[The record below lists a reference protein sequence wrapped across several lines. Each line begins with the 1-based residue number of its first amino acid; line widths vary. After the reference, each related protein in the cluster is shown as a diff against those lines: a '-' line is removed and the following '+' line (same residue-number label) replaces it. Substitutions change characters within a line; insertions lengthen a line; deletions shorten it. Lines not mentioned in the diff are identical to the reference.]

1 MHKLT
6 SKRQVT
12 IPRKICDRLNLNPG
26 DYVEFFERDGV
37 IHLVKMEDRRLA
49 GAFQHLT
56 DKPLPDVATTKQAI
70 KQRAASKFD
79 RRS

>member
-12 IPRKICDRLNLNPG
+12 IPRQICDKLNLNPG

-37 IHLVKMEDRRLA
+37 IHLVKMEDRSLA
-49 GAFQHLT
+49 GAFRHLT
-56 DKPLPDVATTKQAI
+56 DKPLPDTPTIKQAI
-70 KQRAASKFD
+70 KQRAASKVD
-79 RRS
+79 RGT